1 MKKGLYLVS
10 LGCLLLWGLTASAAA
25 HAASATL
32 RGTVRDESGAVLP
45 GVTLTARHAQTNV
58 SRSAVTDPQGRYE
71 LPLDAG
77 TYELEAVLSGF
88 RPQAAEA
95 VIAEGEARM
104 LDLVMAIA
112 PLAETVT
119 VTRTVQDLSEVPNAI
134 TVVQQDELQ
143 FGQRQVSPAEA
154 LGGIPGLFAE
164 NRNNFSLSGGV
175 RLSIRAPLVVSG
187 MRGLQI
193 VQDGVPLTTAD
204 GTTQPGNIDLG
215 SEGRVEVIR
224 GPSSVLY
231 GNSAGGVISLRS
243 EFPAAQHLLVQ
254 PDIQLGSFGY
264 QRQQFKASGTSGAFG
279 YMLNVNRMKTDGFRR
294 HSQAEVR
301 KANLVVRAALS
312 PRTEIRG
319 VLNLYDMPFGENP
332 STLTLT
338 DAMNNPTSVRQQAID
353 QGWGEASTQGQGG
366 VTLEHRFVG
375 GQVFRATGWG
385 LWRDVWNPIPS
396 RVISLGRKGAGVR
409 SEYGGT
415 LRVGSRPI
423 EWITGLDVSSQRDDR
438 NEYPNAGIAP
448 GGTRTREGALA
459 LSQLEDVLSVAPFA
473 QASIELRRR
482 WHLSVGARYDYYDFK
497 TTDRFLNDGD
507 QSGGRTLHAVSPKV
521 GITYVA
527 SDHLNLYGNFATA
540 YQTPTTQELQNR
552 STTVGGFNGD
562 LRAANLR
569 SFEIGARGLIEPWR
583 LKYEVVGYA
592 SSLENVFV
600 PFQRP
605 DERTYYL
612 NAGEA
617 TRNGTEALLEWTP
630 IARVKTR
637 LAYTY
642 QNFRFSRFTL
652 GGVDYAGKHEPST
665 PPQQLFL
672 GGSYD
677 APFGL
682 RSSAQLRW
690 VDGYAVNN
698 ANTISN
704 PAYRVVDVRIALNR
718 TWKSVNVRPFVGID
732 NVLDA
737 RYNGSTVANS
747 LGDRYFEPSPG
758 RAVYMGIT
766 LGAGLK

>member
-1 MKKGLYLVS
+1 MKNGSYWVS
-10 LGCLLLWGLTASAAA
+10 LGCVLLWGLAFGAAA
-25 HAASATL
+25 HAAQATL
-32 RGTVRDESGAVLP
+32 QGTIHDESGAVLP
-45 GVTLTARHAQTNV
+45 GVTVSARQVQTNV
-58 SRSAVTDPQGRYE
+58 ARSVVTDKQGRYT

-77 TYELEAVLSGF
+77 TYELQAVLPGFRSHAGEAV
-88 RPQAAEA
+88 
-95 VIAEGEARM
+95 VAEGENRT
-104 LDLVMAIA
+104 LDLVLAIA

-119 VTRTVQDLSEVPNAI
+119 VTRTVQDLSEVPSAI
-134 TVVQQDELQ
+134 TVVQQEDLQ

-254 PDIQLGSFGY
+254 PDIQFGSFGY
-264 QRQQFKASGTSGAFG
+264 QHQQIKASGTLGAFG
-279 YMLNVNRMKTDGFRR
+279 YLLNVNSMKTDGFRT

-301 KANLVVRAALS
+301 KANLVVRAELS

-332 STLTLT
+332 STLTLS
-338 DAMNNPTSVRQQAID
+338 DALNKPTSVRQQAID

-366 VTLEHRFVG
+366 VTLEHRFAG
-375 GQVFRATGWG
+375 GEVFRATGWG

-396 RVISLGRKGAGVR
+396 RVISLGRGGAGVR

-415 LRVGSRPI
+415 VRVGSRPI

-438 NEYPNAGIAP
+438 NEYPNAGVAA
-448 GGTRTREGALA
+448 GGTRTRQGALA
-459 LSQLEDVLSVAPFA
+459 LSQLENVLSVAPFA
-473 QASIELRRR
+473 QVSIAFRPR

-497 TTDRFLNDGD
+497 STDRFLSDGD
-507 QSGGRTLHAVSPKV
+507 QSGGRTLHAASPKV
-521 GITYVA
+521 GVTYVA
-527 SDHLNLYGNFATA
+527 SDHLNVYGNFATA

-552 STTVGGFNGD
+552 SSALGGFNAD
-562 LRAANLR
+562 LRAADLR

-592 SSLENVFV
+592 STLQNAFV

-605 DERTYYL
+605 DERTYYV
-612 NAGEA
+612 NAGES
-617 TRNGTEALLEWTP
+617 TRNGTEVLLEWTP

-642 QNFRFSRFTL
+642 QDFTFSRFTI
-652 GGVDYAGKHEPST
+652 GGIDYAGKHEPST

-672 GGSYD
+672 GGSYETS
-677 APFGL
+677 FGL

-690 VDGYAVNN
+690 VDAYAVNN

-704 PAYRVVDVRIALNR
+704 PAYRVVDLRIAATR
-718 TWKSVNVRPFVGID
+718 TWKNVEVRPYVGVD

-747 LGDRYFEPSPG
+747 LGDRFFEPSPS
-758 RAVYMGIT
+758 RAIYVGMTI
-766 LGAGLK
+766 GAGLK